1 VIGVY
6 ERHFAPGRQ
15 FVEQSKN
22 RIAEIYHTLP
32 RQLRSVPLLEALMG
46 NNGANLM
53 EAIFQV
59 DLPPDEV
66 GNLFPEETKT
76 PNLSRRTS
84 RMSVVG
90 ADGNLEVPQSPTS
103 VTTRRTGRT
112 GQSQAPSRRGMSRPP
127 PANATST
134 ANLAAAAP
142 APPADQDA
150 PIHHDLFDSPLVRL
164 ISGRSAAHRPSD
176 ANVNWEEAV
185 ASLKKVE
192 TLLEAVK
199 ETPVVKL
206 REDIK
211 ELQVG
216 PFVNFRVCHG
226 AERFTTLGTSNP
238 D

>member
-6 ERHFAPGRQ
+6 ERHFAPGRR
-15 FVEQSKN
+15 FVERSKDK
-22 RIAEIYHTLP
+22 IAEIYHTLP

-53 EAIFQV
+53 EAIFEV
-59 DLPPDEV
+59 DLPPDEM
-66 GNLFPEETKT
+66 GILFPEETTT
-76 PNLSRRTS
+76 PELSRGTS
-84 RMSVVG
+84 RMSVAAVE
-90 ADGNLEVPQSPTS
+90 GNLEVPQSPTS
-103 VTTRRTGRT
+103 FTTRR
-112 GQSQAPSRRGMSRPP
+112 QSQATSRRQISRPP
-127 PANATST
+127 AANRAS
-134 ANLAAAAP
+134 LAAAAP

-150 PIHHDLFDSPLVRL
+150 PMHHEMYDSPLTRL
-164 ISGRSAAHRPSD
+164 LSRRSTAPKSSD

-199 ETPVVKL
+199 DVKL

-211 ELQVG
+211 ELQVR
-216 PFVNFRVCHG
+216 PFVSSVMVLNGLRSP
-226 AERFTTLGTSNP
+226 GTSNT